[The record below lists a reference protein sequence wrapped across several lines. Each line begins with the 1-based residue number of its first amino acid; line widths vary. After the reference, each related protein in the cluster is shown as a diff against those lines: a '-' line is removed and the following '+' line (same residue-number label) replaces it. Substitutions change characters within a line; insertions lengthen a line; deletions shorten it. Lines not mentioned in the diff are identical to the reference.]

1 MPERKSTIIE
11 QEILPNSLRRS
22 TRFHLRNQTG
32 VQSPKTPNLAE
43 TRHSCLDSF
52 STPISK
58 IKNSGHGVSEN
69 RRGRETDLDSE
80 NSINRIRKSGR
91 LQRRTTFS
99 RPDFGNQSVKGPEK
113 SGRGSRR
120 SGRRDEGTIAGKCK
134 EVLYPRKEEVIVR
147 MVTRSSVR
155 RNKVVL
161 VGDFDSDE
169 DYVDSISIVSKERKN
184 KDGVVH
190 TGEMAVKTE
199 KRVNRRSSKTGVKKA
214 SNVSIN
220 KAVVPDEVEP
230 EKDNDLS
237 KRGRGRED
245 VEDCGVMK
253 INGEQNC
260 ARKAQ
265 VGEKRKR
272 DGVEGECEN
281 AQGWTKEQEVSLQI
295 AYFTAKPT
303 PQFWKKVARMVPG
316 KSAEECFDRIH
327 SDHQTPPQPRT
338 RSRAKIK
345 EPSPLSFSASKLL
358 SPVERKTKRLGPK
371 RRTLLAQK
379 TVRKILQKQQKEDQ
393 DYSAD
398 LFTVLEP
405 TTDPSP
411 SILQAD
417 TTFASPELSKSSS
430 FFTAYR
436 PVSSSSQKRHLSRLN
451 GFQTAGFASP
461 PVLKQIK
468 NKALHEKYIDQL
480 HCRDAKRKAEALR
493 NSRNIKGQIDGKAN
507 CLNQH
512 FVKTA
517 KDALVSDAQD
527 AISQFRNLH
536 NTTDDEGG
544 DDDDERSYDEDEYG
558 IR

>member
-11 QEILPNSLRRS
+11 QEIPTNSLRRS
-22 TRFHLRNQTG
+22 TRLHRRNQTG

-43 TRHSCLDSF
+43 TRHSRPDSF

-58 IKNSGHGVSEN
+58 FKN
-69 RRGRETDLDSE
+69 RRGRESDLDSE
-80 NSINRIRKSGR
+80 NSINRIRKSER
-91 LQRRTTFS
+91 LQRRTNFS
-99 RPDFGNQSVKGPEK
+99 RPDLGNQPVKGAAK
-113 SGRGSRR
+113 SGGGSRR
-120 SGRRDEGTIAGKCK
+120 SGNRDEGSIAGKSK
-134 EVLYPRKEEVIVR
+134 EVLYLREEEVVVR

-155 RNKVVL
+155 RNKAVF
-161 VGDFDSDE
+161 VGDFYSEE
-169 DYVDSISIVSKERKN
+169 DYVDSVSIVSKELKN
-184 KDGVVH
+184 KDRVVH
-190 TGEMAVKTE
+190 REEKAAKTE
-199 KRVNRRSSKTGVKKA
+199 KRVTRRSCKTELKA
-214 SNVSIN
+214 ATRL

-230 EKDNDLS
+230 EEDDDLC
-237 KRGRGRED
+237 KRDRSRKD

-253 INGEQNC
+253 MNGEQNV
-260 ARKAQ
+260 ARKAQQ

-272 DGVEGECEN
+272 DGVEGGCEN
-281 AQGWTKEQEVSLQI
+281 AQGWTKEQEVSLQK

-303 PQFWKKVARMVPG
+303 PLFWKKVARMVPG

-327 SDHQTPPQPRT
+327 SNHQTPPQPRT
-338 RSRAKIK
+338 RSRAKLK

-393 DYSAD
+393 DYCAD
-398 LFTVLEP
+398 LFSVLEP

-411 SILQAD
+411 SHLQAD
-417 TTFASPELSKSSS
+417 TTFTSPEPSKASS
-430 FFTAYR
+430 FLTACR
-436 PVSSSSQKRHLSRLN
+436 QVSSSSQKKHLSRLN
-451 GFQTAGFASP
+451 GFQKAGFVSP

-493 NSRNIKGQIDGKAN
+493 NSRNIKGQIDEKAN

-512 FVKTA
+512 FVKAA

-527 AISQFRNLH
+527 AISNETVIVYLFSCTRF
-536 NTTDDEGG
+536 EGKK
-544 DDDDERSYDEDEYG
+544 EVSSVCK
-558 IR
+558 